1 VNEPKGNDT
10 DRKEFRMQTTGAAV
24 VKGIEVEELVERLDG
39 FYSYNLAVMHF
50 SQALGDRLEGQ
61 ASFLLS
67 DELEEVAEE
76 ALQAAKKLADRIGEL
91 GGVVTADPAL
101 LVERS
106 PLSEFSLPESYS
118 EVGVIL
124 GHVLERV
131 RMIVGE
137 YGTFLVQA
145 RGRDEL
151 SHRLVL
157 KLLAEQVARAS
168 KIEAALAQSR
178 GGCGPP
184 KHVHEEATE
193 CEQGVIRR

>member
-1 VNEPKGNDT
+1 VNEPKGDDT

-24 VKGIEVEELVERLDG
+24 VKGIEVEEVVERLDG

-50 SQALGDRLEGQ
+50 SQALGNRLEGQ

-137 YGTFLVQA
+137 YGTFLEEA

-168 KIEAALAQSR
+168 KIEAALA
-178 GGCGPP
+178 
-184 KHVHEEATE
+184 
-193 CEQGVIRR
+193 